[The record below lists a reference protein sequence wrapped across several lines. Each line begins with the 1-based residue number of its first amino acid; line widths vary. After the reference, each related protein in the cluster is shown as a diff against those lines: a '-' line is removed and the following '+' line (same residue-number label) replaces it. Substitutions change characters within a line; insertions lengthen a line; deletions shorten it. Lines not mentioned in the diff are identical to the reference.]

1 MIRVDFSVPAEFEE
15 VPLGMDFDSAWAEVN
30 ARNAC
35 ESLASDAEQRQRA
48 EMARTL
54 QRISRFLQEAGV
66 VYAANCLHS
75 FEGEISL
82 GSLAVAVVDFPYGED
97 VATAVRGTLRGVLDS
112 RGSGWTAS
120 VIDAPCGQAA
130 VFTGGQSYV
139 LPSVFSPI
147 GEEIEVLTAQF
158 HAIVPIPP
166 EAGGDGQRMCLLAF
180 STPQITH
187 WEKCYAP
194 IMATALR
201 SLRFTQDDPADA
213 PDSPA
218 DAAPQPEVTSA

>member
-1 MIRVDFSVPAEFEE
+1 
-15 VPLGMDFDSAWAEVN
+15 MDFDTAWAEVN
-30 ARNAC
+30 TRSAC
-35 ESLASDAEQRQRA
+35 ESLAPDAEQQRA

-54 QRISRFLQEAGV
+54 QRISRFLQQAGV

-75 FEGEISL
+75 FEGELSL
-82 GSLAVAVVDFPYGED
+82 GSLAVAVADFSYGD
-97 VATAVRGTLRGVLDS
+97 DAGTAVRGTVRGILDS
-112 RGSGWTAS
+112 RGEGWTAS

-139 LPSVFSPI
+139 LPPVFSPS

-166 EAGGDGQRMCLLAF
+166 QAGGHGQRMCLLAF

-194 IMATALR
+194 IMATVLR
-201 SLRFTQDDPADA
+201 SLRFTQDDSADA
-213 PDSPA
+213 DVT
-218 DAAPQPEVTSA
+218 DAPVGTAPQPASS